1 VEQSVVQRRP
11 PFRRGAEV
19 TLTVDRMAYGG
30 RGVGRIDGY
39 VVFVP
44 DAAPGDRVRAR
55 LWRVKPAYAEA
66 DLIEVETP
74 STVRTPP
81 PCPHFG
87 PCGGCVWQHL
97 GYGEQLRAK
106 ESIVRESLAHIAGLR
121 DLDIRPIL
129 PASSPWAY
137 RNKMEFTFHPD
148 TMLGLHRRG
157 AFDRVVP
164 IGTCLIQSATAN
176 AILAAVRE
184 WASAPGLSRY
194 DARAHTGL
202 LRQVVIREA
211 KRTGE
216 IMVALIAA
224 APEVPGV
231 RELADRLVA
240 TAPRIAS
247 VLLGVNPGASDGL
260 PLSAVSI
267 LAGRPFIEDE
277 LAGLRFRIGLET
289 FFQTNTDG
297 AEQLVATV
305 GAFAGLRGAETV
317 YDLYAGVGTFSLP
330 LARRATHVYGLEIGA
345 SAVEAAR
352 ENARINGVTNV
363 EFVSGDV
370 RRLLP
375 EIVSRAGAPDLLLLD
390 PPRSGAG
397 GRVMRKIVA
406 AAAAKI
412 IYVSC
417 NPTTLAPDL
426 GDLVRA
432 GYAVRTVQPI
442 DLFPQTYHVEC
453 VVLLDVR

>member
-1 VEQSVVQRRP
+1 VEQSVAQRRP

-39 VVFVP
+39 LVLVP
-44 DAAPGDRVRAR
+44 DTAPGDRVRAR

-74 STVRTPP
+74 SPGRTSP

-87 PCGGCVWQHL
+87 PCGGCAWQHL
-97 GYGEQLRAK
+97 SDDEQLRAK
-106 ESIVRESLAHIAGLR
+106 EGIVRESLAHIAGLR
-121 DLDIRPIL
+121 DLEIRPIL
-129 PASSPWAY
+129 PANSPWAY

-148 TMLGLHRRG
+148 AVVGLHRRG

-164 IGTCLIQSATAN
+164 ITACLIQPDAAN
-176 AILAAVRE
+176 AILSEVRA
-184 WASAPGLSRY
+184 WASASGASRY
-194 DARAHTGL
+194 DARARTGL
-202 LRQVVIREA
+202 LRQIVIREA

-224 APEVPGV
+224 APDVPGAG
-231 RELADRLVA
+231 ELAGRLVA

-260 PLSAVSI
+260 PLTQTSV
-267 LAGRPFIEDE
+267 LAGRAYIEE
-277 LAGLRFRIGLET
+277 EVAGLRFRIGLET

-297 AEQLVATV
+297 AEQLVGTV
-305 GAFAGLRGAETV
+305 GTFAGLRGGEIV
-317 YDLYAGVGTFSLP
+317 YDLYAGIGTLSLP
-330 LARRATHVYGLEIGA
+330 LARRARQVHGVEIGL

-352 ENARINGVTNV
+352 DNARRNGLTNV
-363 EFVSGDV
+363 EFVAGDV

-375 EIVSRAGAPDLLLLD
+375 EVLARTGSPDLLVLD

-397 GRVMRKIVA
+397 SRVMRKTIA
-406 AAAAKI
+406 AAAPKI

-426 GDLVRA
+426 ADLVQA
-432 GYAVRTVQPI
+432 GYRVRAVQPI

-453 VVLLDVR
+453 VVLLELN